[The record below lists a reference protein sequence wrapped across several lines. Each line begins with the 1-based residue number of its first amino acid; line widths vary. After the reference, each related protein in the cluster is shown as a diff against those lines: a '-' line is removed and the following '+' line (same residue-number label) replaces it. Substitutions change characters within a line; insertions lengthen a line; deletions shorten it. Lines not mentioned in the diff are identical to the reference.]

1 MIINGLKEN
10 GITID
15 ERQFIGSDFIDI
27 EHGNKL
33 KTILYNTNSTFH
45 KEYSNILNDL
55 KKDNIEMA
63 EKYKV
68 LIDFIFVGYLL
79 AESKIDP
86 NEAVDAKTT
95 MDQLKQYWNMEM
107 VKMMKLWK

>member
-1 MIINGLKEN
+1 M
-10 GITID
+10 
-15 ERQFIGSDFIDI
+15 
-27 EHGNKL
+27 
-33 KTILYNTNSTFH
+33 YNTNSTFH
-45 KEYSNILNDL
+45 KEYANILNNL
-55 KKDNIEMA
+55 KKDNLEIA
-63 EKYKV
+63 EKYKI

>member
-1 MIINGLKEN
+1 
-10 GITID
+10 
-15 ERQFIGSDFIDI
+15 
-27 EHGNKL
+27 
-33 KTILYNTNSTFH
+33 
-45 KEYSNILNDL
+45 
-55 KKDNIEMA
+55 MA

-68 LIDFIFVGYLL
+68 LIDFIFVSYLL